1 MQHRPVTLRRRTGED
16 YASLIKRPLHIL
28 ALLMPLI
35 LAFEIGSRLYLTGE
49 SAPIQTIRAHS
60 LLLGFFRDLGIAG
73 PSLPSIA
80 IILALVIWHL
90 SVHHRWKV
98 RPAVVLGMAGE
109 SLALT
114 MPLVVF
120 FALLNMALGAEPR
133 PAWQPDVADPLAK
146 LPWKSAVI
154 VAIGAGL
161 YEEFLFRF
169 LGVSAM
175 RLLLVDLGK
184 VSARAGTITAVV
196 LSAAAFTAYHDVASP
211 HGGIDA
217 MKAAS
222 FLVAGLYFGAVFA
235 LRGFGIAVG
244 VHVVYDICALA
255 LAGRTP
261 V

>member
-1 MQHRPVTLRRRTGED
+1 MQHRPVTLRRRTGDD
-16 YASLIKRPLHIL
+16 YSSLIKRPLHIL
-28 ALLMPLI
+28 ALLLPLI

-49 SAPIQTIRAHS
+49 SAPVQTIRAHS

-80 IILALVIWHL
+80 IILALVMWHL
-90 SVHHRWKV
+90 SLHQRWKV
-98 RPAVVLGMAGE
+98 RPAVVLGMVGE
-109 SLALT
+109 SLVLT

-120 FALLNMALGAEPR
+120 FALINLAFGAETR
-133 PAWQPDVADPLAK
+133 PAWQSDGVDPLAK
-146 LPWKSAVI
+146 LPWKTAII

-169 LGVSAM
+169 VGVSAL
-175 RLLLVDLGK
+175 RLLLVDLGRISNK
-184 VSARAGTITAVV
+184 TGTVVAVV
-196 LSAAAFTAYHDVASP
+196 LSAAAFAAYHDVSAP
-211 HGGIDA
+211 NGGVDV

-222 FLVAGLYFGAVFA
+222 FLAAGLYFGSIFA
-235 LRGFGIAVG
+235 LRGFGVAVG

-261 V
+261 I